1 MRLYRLHRH
10 NPYTGRDCHH
20 CGDAILENVNQ
31 VILPATGMVLHSV
44 CTICHAIPE
53 TVPQEDMPS
62 GSIKRGAQCL

>member
-1 MRLYRLHRH
+1 MSLFAFLRNRD
-10 NPYTGRDCHH
+10 TGRDCHY
-20 CGDAILENVNQ
+20 CGDAIFQNINQ
-31 VILPATGMVLHSV
+31 VVLPATGMVLHSV